1 MNTIWSYYTLQEI
14 QYVENFVG
22 KLLLSKISIV
32 INNNIP
38 SNIHWYEKIDYIYC
52 MKVDSH
58 GIT

>member
-1 MNTIWSYYTLQEI
+1 
-14 QYVENFVG
+14 VENFVG

-32 INNNIP
+32 INKNIP
-38 SNIHWYEKIDYIYC
+38 SNIHWCEKIDYIYC